1 MIIKYAL
8 FLIFLVVTIVYF
20 IALMDIQYRQEGDTI
35 GMIVTDYLV
44 GLALIGV
51 TMYLAYLCVI
61 DFMVSKFL

>member
-1 MIIKYAL
+1 V
-8 FLIFLVVTIVYF
+8 FLAATIVYF
-20 IALMDIQYRQEGDTI
+20 IALMDIQHRQEGDTI